1 MSALEWTVKNDDLD
15 MLLLLLAKPEKKPKS
30 TKRTEEALKLAAEEG
45 KEDFVQVII
54 KDPEIDTGDALAIF
68 RYSPDKAIEKINI
81 FRLLLPQAK
90 SGDGQDDIKSYLLYK
105 ASSTGEEEIVR
116 ILLSDPSININYS
129 PYWGETALIKATKW
143 GKVSVV
149 RILLDQ
155 KGIDVDAIDD
165 EGKSALDYALDY
177 AKRYGNQEIVKLFQ
191 QKGYRAA
198 GEYLD
203 MVRTDSLE
211 INPPAFSDSPPC
223 PQTTYLPML
232 FIIPT
237 LIMLL

>member
-1 MSALEWTVKNDDLD
+1 M
-15 MLLLLLAKPEKKPKS
+15 
-30 TKRTEEALKLAAEEG
+30 G
-45 KEDFVQVII
+45 
-54 KDPEIDTGDALAIF
+54 F
-68 RYSPDKAIEKINI
+68 RYRLDEAIEKINI

-90 SGDGQDDIKSYLLYK
+90 RGRYNDIKSALLYK

-143 GKVSVV
+143 GKGSVV

-177 AKRYGNQEIVKLFQ
+177 AKRYGNLEIVKLFK

-203 MVRTDSLE
+203 MV
-211 INPPAFSDSPPC
+211 
-223 PQTTYLPML
+223 
-232 FIIPT
+232 
-237 LIMLL
+237 

>member
-1 MSALEWTVKNDDLD
+1 M
-15 MLLLLLAKPEKKPKS
+15 
-30 TKRTEEALKLAAEEG
+30 
-45 KEDFVQVII
+45 
-54 KDPEIDTGDALAIF
+54 
-68 RYSPDKAIEKINI
+68 
-81 FRLLLPQAK
+81 
-90 SGDGQDDIKSYLLYK
+90 
-105 ASSTGEEEIVR
+105 
-116 ILLSDPSININYS
+116 LSDPSININYS
-129 PYWGETALIKATKW
+129 DYSGETALIKAVKW
-143 GKVSVV
+143 RNKGSVV

-177 AKRYGNQEIVKLFQ
+177 AKRSGNQEIVKLFQ

-232 FIIPT
+232 FIIPI